1 MQAKEIELEHLQHK
15 LAKKDSVIEEA
26 RSSEAEAKVSEAQ
39 STST

>member
-1 MQAKEIELEHLQHK
+1 MQAKEIELEHLQQK
-15 LAKKDSVIEEA
+15 LAEKDSLIEEA